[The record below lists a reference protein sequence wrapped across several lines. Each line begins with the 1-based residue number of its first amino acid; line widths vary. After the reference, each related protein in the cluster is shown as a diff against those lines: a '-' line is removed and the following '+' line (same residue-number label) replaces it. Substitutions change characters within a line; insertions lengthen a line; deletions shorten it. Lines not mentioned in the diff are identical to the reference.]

1 MVHTAISLSAC
12 PVTRKIFRLETI
24 HALGHSH
31 LGALGLTCCQKKHYK
46 HHQLR
51 KLRKKRGESQMTGK
65 TGEKCVSAGKYH
77 CETHPPSVITIKVGE
92 SFPLCSFGGPAG
104 HKTTW
109 VKEETT

>member
-1 MVHTAISLSAC
+1 MASPVRLIFGRISLDWL
-12 PVTRKIFRLETI
+12 P
-24 HALGHSH
+24 
-31 LGALGLTCCQKKHYK
+31 KKHYK

-51 KLRKKRGESQMTGK
+51 KLRTKRGESQMTGK

-77 CETHPPSVITIKVGE
+77 CETHAPSVITIKVDE
-92 SFPLCSFGGPAG
+92 IFPLCSFGGPAG